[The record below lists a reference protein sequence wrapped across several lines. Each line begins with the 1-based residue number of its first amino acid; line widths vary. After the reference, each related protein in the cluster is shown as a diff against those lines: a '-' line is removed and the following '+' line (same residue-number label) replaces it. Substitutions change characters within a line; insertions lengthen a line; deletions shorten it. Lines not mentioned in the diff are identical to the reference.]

1 MKRSS
6 TKLSIKKFNE
16 KKLSLKKFNGDL
28 MKWKTFWDIFES
40 AVQKSPVLTNID
52 KFSYF
57 AFSNR
62 VGHVQSSGWTNVTMT
77 KQ

>member
-1 MKRSS
+1 M
-6 TKLSIKKFNE
+6 SIKKFNE

-28 MKWKTFWDIFES
+28 MKWKTFWYIRVSLPEE
-40 AVQKSPVLTNID
+40 SPVLTNID

-57 AFSNR
+57 
-62 VGHVQSSGWTNVTMT
+62 GHVQSSGWTNVTMT